1 MVIAKTYIFSS
12 KYSNIYGD
20 ENLRDIF
27 LGFVANLQ
35 IVDMHSFLTQNIIF

>member
-20 ENLRDIF
+20 ENLRDI

>member
-20 ENLRDIF
+20 ENLRD
-27 LGFVANLQ
+27 
-35 IVDMHSFLTQNIIF
+35 MHSFLTQNIIF

>member
-27 LGFVANLQ
+27 GICSEFTNSWYA
-35 IVDMHSFLTQNIIF
+35 